1 MPFEQPDWLPAS
13 KDAVEIERAVLDF
26 WKKNEIFHK
35 SLRATEG
42 GEPFVF
48 YEGPPTAN
56 GMPHPGHV
64 LTRVMKDVFPRYHTM
79 NGRSVPRKA
88 GWDTHGL
95 PVEIEVEKEL
105 GLESKD
111 DIEKYGVEPFIKK
124 CVQSVWKYTREWE
137 ELTERIGF
145 WVDLNEAYVTYK
157 KQYVESVWWALS
169 QLWDQKLLYEGHKIL
184 PWCPRCGTGLSSHEV
199 GWGYKS
205 VDDPSITIKFKVKGK
220 ENTYLLAW
228 TTTPWTLLSNAAL
241 AVKPDAQYVEVNSD
255 QTNGETWIFAEKRYT
270 DILPPPAAGD
280 EARLEPGVP
289 DPEFDM
295 GIRGRMPGRDI
306 AGWEYEPLFAPPEEM
321 LGGRKAHY
329 VVTGDFVTLDDGTG
343 IVHIAPAFGVDD
355 QAVGREHDL
364 PTIVRTDAKGRMT
377 EDTPVAGKW
386 IKDADKDVIRDLK
399 ERGLLVS
406 HDTIK
411 HEYPHCWRCD
421 TPLLYYPRSGWFIKT
436 TEFRDRMLEHN
447 SKINWFPE
455 HIRDGRFGN
464 FLRDNIDWALSR
476 ERYWGTPLP
485 LWKCESCAWKEAVPS
500 LADLS
505 AKDGV
510 EGLEVFETARAAD
523 PDIPEDLA
531 VHKPYIDSVTF
542 ACPKCS
548 SMMRRTPEVIDC
560 WFDSGS
566 MPFAQW
572 GYPHVEGSEEKVAAA
587 LPADFISE
595 AIDQTR
601 GWFYSLLA
609 ISTMLPPELGF
620 GMAPYKTCV
629 VLGLVCDEKGFKM
642 SKSKG
647 NYVEPSAMLDKQG
660 ADAMRWYF
668 LSANQ
673 PWTSV
678 RFSERNVAMA
688 NKDFL
693 IILRNVHQFFLIY
706 ARIDKFDPAALGS
719 AVTNARASEWGD
731 LAGRRPA
738 GERSALDRWILSE
751 LAITVKAVRAGLES
765 YDAYGAAQALSTFV
779 ESLSN
784 WYLRR
789 SRPRYWGPG
798 KGAEMPVD
806 KSDAYWTLYESLVTA
821 ALLAAPFTPFA
832 AEDLYQT
839 LVRST
844 WPGSAPQSVHLA
856 EFPREGDFPA
866 DAKLSRAMVL
876 AREASALGRAA
887 RAEAKIKV
895 RQPLAET
902 AVVAPDAEDAAL
914 LEEMADVWAEELN
927 VKRGHV
933 ERSDPP
939 HVKFTVKP
947 NFKALGPR
955 LGKKVKDL
963 AKLLAKADGRAVREA
978 LRDGGTY
985 AIDLAGDTVSLSAD
999 DLDVRVEA
1007 TTGHAAAAG
1016 ANVLVV
1022 LDTEVTPELELEGLA
1037 REIVSRVQAMRKDM
1051 DLAYEA
1057 RIETYV
1063 SGSAKV
1069 TDALAAH
1076 SGYVMRETLTE
1087 RLLDSAPDG
1096 AKRETATVDGEDI
1109 EIAVRA
1115 AS

>member
-1 MPFEQPDWLPAS
+1 LPFEQPDWLPAS
-13 KDAVEIERAVLDF
+13 KDAVEIERAVLEF
-26 WKKNEIFHK
+26 WKKNEIFEK

-145 WVDLNEAYVTYK
+145 WVDLGEAYVTYK

-169 QLWDQKLLYEGHKIL
+169 QLWDQKLLYEGHKIV

-205 VDDPSITIKFKVKGK
+205 VDDPSITIKFKVKGE

-241 AVKPDAQYVEVNSD
+241 AVKPDADYIRVRSPRKND
-255 QTNGETWIFAEKRYT
+255 ETWVLAS
-270 DILPPPAAGD
+270 
-280 EARLEPGVP
+280 ARLNSVCPLDARPEPVSGASHDEP
-289 DPEFDM
+289 SL
-295 GIRGRMPGRDI
+295 DI
-306 AGWEYEPLFAPPEEM
+306 SSPFKGSDLAGWEYEPLFAPPEEM

-343 IVHIAPAFGVDD
+343 IVHIAPAFGADD
-355 QAVGREHDL
+355 QAVGQKHGL
-364 PTIVRTDAKGRMT
+364 PTIIRTDAKGRMT
-377 EDTPVAGKW
+377 ADTPVAGKW

-399 ERGLLVS
+399 DRGLLVR
-406 HDTIK
+406 HDTVK

-447 SKINWFPE
+447 ASIKWFPE

-485 LWKCESCAWKEAVPS
+485 LWKCESCAWKEAVSS

-505 AKDGV
+505 GKDGV
-510 EGLEVFETARAAD
+510 EGLEVFAKAREAD

-531 VHKPYIDSVTF
+531 VHKPYIDSVAF

-560 WFDSGS
+560 WFDSGA

-572 GYPHVEGSEEKVAAA
+572 GYPHVEGSAEKVASA

-620 GMAPYKTCV
+620 GVAPYKTCV

-693 IILRNVHQFFLIY
+693 IKLRNVHQFFLIY
-706 ARIDKFDPAALGS
+706 ARIDGFDPAAGGATVS
-719 AVTNARASEWGD
+719 NARASEWKG
-731 LAGRRPA
+731 LAGRRPV
-738 GERSALDRWILSE
+738 GERSPLDRWILSE

-798 KGAEMPVD
+798 KGAEMSPD

-839 LVRST
+839 LVRSA
-844 WPGSAPQSVHLA
+844 WPDSAPESVHLA
-856 EFPREGDFPA
+856 EFPREGDFPE
-866 DAKLSRAMVL
+866 DARLSRAMAL
-876 AREASALGRAA
+876 AREAATLGRAA

-895 RQPLAET
+895 RQPLASAE
-902 AVVAPDAEDAAL
+902 VAASQPGDVSL
-914 LEEMADVWAEELN
+914 LMDYQSYWKDELN
-927 VKRGHV
+927 VDEGHLITG
-933 ERSDPP
+933 EPE
-939 HVKFTVKP
+939 HVRFELKP
-947 NFKALGPR
+947 NFKVLGPR
-955 LGKKVKDL
+955 LGPKVKQV
-963 AKLLAKADGRAVREA
+963 AKA
-978 LRDGGTY
+978 
-985 AIDLAGDTVSLSAD
+985 LSALHGHKAMKDLRENGRLVVDVGGDSVELGPD
-999 DLDVRVEA
+999 DVDVRIAAEE
-1007 TTGHAAAAG
+1007 GYAAAAG
-1016 ANVLVV
+1016 PRLLIILN
-1022 LDTEVTPELELEGLA
+1022 TEITPELELRGLA

-1063 SGSAKV
+1063 SGSGKV

-1076 SGYVMRETLTE
+1076 SDYVMRETLTE
-1087 RLLDSAPDG
+1087 RLVDAAPEG
-1096 AKRETATVDGEDI
+1096 AKRETAAVDGEDI
-1109 EIAVRA
+1109 EIAVREVP
-1115 AS
+1115 